1 MKNYQ
6 LVIVLKNSLEK
17 DARKKFLET
26 IKSWIKDAKFTKEE
40 EWGEKA
46 LAYAIKRENSGY
58 YLNFLFDIKDE
69 TAFSNDFEKK
79 LAASDNVLRHLL
91 LRVK

>member
-6 LVIVLKNSLEK
+6 LVVVLKNSLDKEP
-17 DARKKFLET
+17 RKKFLET

-40 EWGEKA
+40 EWGEKV
-46 LAYAIKRENSGY
+46 LAYAIKRENAGFY
-58 YLNFLFDIKDE
+58 VNYLFDIKDE

>member
-6 LVIVLKNSLEK
+6 LVIVLKNSLAKEP
-17 DARKKFLET
+17 RKKFLET
-26 IKSWIKDAKFTKEE
+26 VKAWIKDAKFTKEE

-46 LAYAIKRENSGY
+46 LSYAIKRENSGFY
-58 YLNFLFDIKDE
+58 MNFLFDIKDE
-69 TAFSNDFEKK
+69 THFSNDFEKK
-79 LAASDNVLRHLL
+79 LASSENVLRHLL